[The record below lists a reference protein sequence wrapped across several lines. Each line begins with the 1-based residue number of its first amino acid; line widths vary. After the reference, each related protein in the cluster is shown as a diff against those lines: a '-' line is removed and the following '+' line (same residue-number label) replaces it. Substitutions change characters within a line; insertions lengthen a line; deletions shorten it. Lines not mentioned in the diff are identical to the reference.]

1 MPLGVLVHQVGEVTA
16 ARYLVEGR
24 KAEVEQD
31 CSSFATL
38 RDARTLLPSRRV
50 RPEGSAPVFE
60 ASHLGR
66 ARPGRDGIVR
76 MAPYGRAGVT
86 CR

>member
-1 MPLGVLVHQVGEVTA
+1 MPLGVLVHEVGEVTA

-38 RDARTLLPSRRV
+38 RDGRTLLPGRQL
-50 RPEGSAPVFE
+50 RPGGSAPVFE
-60 ASHLGR
+60 VSHLYPSDQAVTGSFDWHPT
-66 ARPGRDGIVR
+66 A
-76 MAPYGRAGVT
+76 APR
-86 CR
+86 